1 MKKDKVI
8 EILDKF
14 SIENEA
20 DEYLRSF
27 LSMINKRLDSFL
39 ISTGFLT
46 LDQYLKGGFHYG
58 QLITIG
64 ARPSIGKT
72 AFAISLIRNMLERDK
87 KILFFSLEMSSK
99 DIISRLIASISGVSL
114 YDISN
119 NDFEELPNVVSA
131 LVYLFNK
138 SLYIVDIPNI
148 SIDTL
153 LEIIRTAVTE
163 MHLDCIILDH
173 FGLIDGIESSSDKHE
188 RATRRLKE
196 LAMRLNIP
204 IVTMIQL
211 PRDNNQKE
219 LSLADIPC
227 TMNSLGD
234 DSDVVLFLHRH
245 IPKVGAEQCCTSAEN
260 EDDSLQSAKIIIAKN
275 KKGDTGHTFVG
286 FNGSTA
292 SFENIE

>member
-153 LEIIRTAVTE
+153 LDIIRTAVTE

>member
-1 MKKDKVI
+1 MQENNYIHETASIYRDVILKSSSIGAKSSVGDFSKVERSVLGEYIRIDRNNYIWRTEMKRHCYTGKNT
-8 EILDKF
+8 
-14 SIENEA
+14 SIIAAEVG
-20 DEYLRSF
+20 SF
-27 LSMINKRLDSFL
+27 VSVSWNV
-39 ISTGFLT
+39 
-46 LDQYLKGGFHYG
+46 
-58 QLITIG
+58 TIG
-64 ARPSIGKT
+64 GADHDYTKLSTHSFI
-72 AFAISLIRNMLERDK
+72 
-87 KILFFSLEMSSK
+87 
-99 DIISRLIASISGVSL
+99 
-114 YDISN
+114 Y
-119 NDFEELPNVVSA
+119 NDFDELPNVVSA
-131 LVYLFNK
+131 LVYLFDK